1 MSHSHS
7 SRLRRP
13 RAAVGK
19 CCLAVCLLGTFAFA
33 QDILLALAEVP
44 GMPALPRAQARLLR
58 GEWTLAA
65 QLADAGLSSDAINA
79 PLRAAKVRALAAL
92 KDFSAAETELALLR
106 ASHNLSAIAL
116 AAVAISIERGD
127 AADKK
132 DAALGPLM
140 GRPAEEW
147 RPLLPVIAHQ
157 RTDRI
162 KTSLNGR
169 STGLVTLNPLMI
181 GLALLAFLAALA
193 WAIAV
198 SLRGTIVVRVQW
210 DSDAKDEL
218 FSILVSRSPHTPSI
232 DNLTAYRKK
241 NGRDRQAQA
250 AL

>member
-181 GLALLAFLAALA
+181 GLPCWPSWPPWPGPSLSPCGAPSWSACSGTRTPRTSCFPSWFALAAH
-193 WAIAV
+193 AV
-198 SLRGTIVVRVQW
+198 
-210 DSDAKDEL
+210 
-218 FSILVSRSPHTPSI
+218 
-232 DNLTAYRKK
+232 
-241 NGRDRQAQA
+241 GR
-250 AL
+250 